1 MFIVV
6 VVLKLCYMVSD
17 DKDALRFHEHGE
29 VTFELAF
36 QQMLISDRIYIF
48 FNVFIR
54 LKSSERLLN
63 VANLP
68 LSHTSQRKLW
78 GSQCSQSVSKCVS
91 EGGLKGGGSRIF
103 RLDTFKI

>member
-1 MFIVV
+1 MFVVV

-29 VTFELAF
+29 VTFDLAF

-48 FNVFIR
+48 FYVFIR

-63 VANLP
+63 
-68 LSHTSQRKLW
+68 
-78 GSQCSQSVSKCVS
+78 
-91 EGGLKGGGSRIF
+91 GSRIPPSESYGAVSVVSRSLNVF
-103 RLDTFKI
+103 RREA